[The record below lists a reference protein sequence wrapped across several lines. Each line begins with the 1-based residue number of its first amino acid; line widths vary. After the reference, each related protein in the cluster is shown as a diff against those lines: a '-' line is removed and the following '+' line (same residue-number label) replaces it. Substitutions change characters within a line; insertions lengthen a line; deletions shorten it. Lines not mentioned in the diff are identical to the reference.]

1 MPLRELLRLP
11 GVAGPFAA
19 SIVGRLPMTAMGL
32 LLILH
37 VEALS
42 GRIAVAGLAAGAYAA
57 GLAVGAPL
65 LGRLIDR
72 HGPAAVLVPCAALG
86 ASACLALAAMPP
98 GAPAEAAVALAVPIG
113 VGMPPLGSTLRAL
126 WTELPDPA
134 QRHAAFALDSA
145 VVEALF
151 VVGPV
156 AVAGGL
162 GAWSTRAAFA
172 VCAAALV
179 AGTVGFVV
187 QPAVRAWRAQPREGG
202 LAGPL
207 AAPVVRVLLVV
218 LLLLGAGLGAVEVG
232 IAAAATADGH
242 RGWAGPLLGLW
253 GLGSMVGA
261 LLVARRPP
269 PADRSRALVRRI
281 AALAAVHA
289 LLAATTAP
297 LLLAPLLPAAG
308 LTIAPALN
316 AVFVTL
322 GEAAPR
328 GTVTEAFTWAT
339 CAISA
344 GVAAGSALGGA
355 VAEASPHAPFLLVV
369 ALGALAA
376 GVGARRRT
384 AIAAV
389 QAS

>member
-11 GVAGPFAA
+11 GIAGPFAA

-42 GRIAVAGLAAGAYAA
+42 GRIAVAGLAAGGYAL
-57 GLAVGAPL
+57 GLAIGAPL

-72 HGPAAVLVPCAALG
+72 HGVAAVLVPCAAVG
-86 ASACLALAAMPP
+86 ATASLALAAMPER
-98 GAPAEAAVALAVPIG
+98 APAEVAVALAVPIG

-126 WTELPDPA
+126 WMELPHPA

-156 AVAGGL
+156 AIAGGI
-162 GAWSTRAAFA
+162 GAWSTRAALV
-172 VCAAALV
+172 VCAVALV
-179 AGTVGFVV
+179 LGTGGYVL
-187 QPAVRAWRAQPREGG
+187 QPRVRAWRAQGRDGG

-207 AAPVVRVLLVV
+207 AAPAVRVLLLV

-232 IAAAATADGH
+232 VAAAATADGH
-242 RGWAGPLLGLW
+242 RGWAGALLGVW
-253 GLGSMVGA
+253 GFGSMLGA
-261 LLVARRPP
+261 LLIVRRPP
-269 PADRSRALVRRI
+269 PADASRAIVRRV
-281 AALAAVHA
+281 AVLAAVHA
-289 LLAATTAP
+289 VLATTTQP
-297 LLLAPLLPAAG
+297 LLLAPLLLAAG
-308 LTIAPALN
+308 LTVAPALN
-316 AVFVTL
+316 AAFVML

-339 CAISA
+339 CAIA
-344 GVAAGSALGGA
+344 GGVGAGSALGGA
-355 VAEASPHAPFLLVV
+355 VAESSPHAPFLLVV
-369 ALGALAA
+369 VAGAVAA
-376 GVGARRRT
+376 GVGALRRP
-384 AIAAV
+384 ALAAV
-389 QAS
+389 HAS